1 MSSSRRPDRRHELP
15 ADWAP
20 PTTAADVA
28 ALREARRISL
38 AHADR
43 FSVLA
48 LADLF
53 PQPPRRS
60 TSAGYAPFRLLD
72 LDAD

>member
-28 ALREARRISL
+28 ALREARRLSL
-38 AHADR
+38 AAPDR

-53 PQPPRRS
+53 LQPPRRS
-60 TSAGYAPFRLLD
+60 TAAGRTPFRLPSGK
-72 LDAD
+72 